1 MVYQDSDSFFEWFLG
16 EIEKYVPNYKE
27 LVITAPEASRQGI
40 SNHSKIVQALPTLDS
55 VQITDMFAEIRNII
69 SIPED
74 FYLVYDKNI
83 ETYASRYNTTKR
95 RLEIICPTYAHYHL
109 RYPPVIKAAMQHEMG
124 HLLNKD
130 YAVNTKG
137 HTTCANQCMDIR
149 INHHID
155 RDYLRDLF
163 DGVYYFRAKKF
174 TMLVPEETL
183 EEYGLYPKKYGTYSY
198 EQIHKYYHLNDEDP
212 KPKKPK
218 PIKVYNMPEIGDVVM
233 INKSSD
239 YGMVTDIV
247 DGKAVVRKM
256 NIEEVKE
263 HFEMG
268 SSAVKDTLEDM
279 GYSGMD

>member
-256 NIEEVKE
+256 NVEEVKE
-263 HFEMG
+263 HFDYG
-268 SSAVKDTLEDM
+268 SAVKDALEDM